1 MAGPAGMFT
10 GLASGVL
17 ALIVAG
23 MGQPAGPGREARKD
37 GEKPS
42 EKAAERT
49 ERHPLITEILYA
61 VAPGAAGDA
70 NGDGVRDVN
79 GDEFIELVNVHDAPI
94 QLGGY
99 VLADRALEKDG
110 KAYTSLRFRFPA
122 VELKPGQVAVVFNGH
137 GAKWTGPVGTAK
149 AAPEGGN
156 GKFGGALVF
165 TMGVDSS
172 RVGLANKGDCVQLIA
187 PDGAVVHCVW
197 WGDAEAVAG
206 AKRKEEAPLVS
217 RGSVE
222 RETAE
227 GPLLGQDSFTPGV
240 WKGKAGSKEGEEP
253 ERAADAVKE
262 EK

>member
-1 MAGPAGMFT
+1 MYGPAGMFA
-10 GLASGVL
+10 GVASGVL
-17 ALIVAG
+17 AMIVAG
-23 MGQPAGPGREARKD
+23 IGQPAGPGREARKD
-37 GEKPS
+37 GERTS
-42 EKAAERT
+42 ERAAG
-49 ERHPLITEILYA
+49 RHPLVTEVLYA

-137 GAKWTGPVGTAK
+137 GAKWTGPVGTGK

-156 GKFGGALVF
+156 EKFGGALVF

-253 ERAADAVKE
+253 KRAAE
-262 EK
+262 SEKPEKK